1 MTIPSTSHLPASTS
15 LMANAIRA
23 LAMDAVQQAN
33 SGHPGMPMGMA
44 EIGVALWSRHLRH
57 NPANPHWAD
66 RDRFVLSNGHG
77 SMLLYALLHLTGYD
91 LPIEEL
97 KNFRQLHSKTPGHPE
112 YGITPGVETTTGPLG
127 QGLANAVGMAL
138 AEALLA
144 AEFNKA
150 EAKIVDHHTYVFL
163 GDGCLMEGIS
173 HEACSFAG
181 TLKLNKLIAFY
192 DDNGISIDGEVV
204 NWFHDDTPK
213 RFEAYG
219 WNVIPA
225 VNGHDVDAV
234 DAAIVQAKRSDRPT
248 LICCKTV
255 IGEGAPTKAGSH
267 DAHGAPLGDKEI
279 AATRAALGWTWGP
292 FEIPAEVYAAWD
304 AKPSGKQIEA
314 QWNAAFEQYKA
325 KYPQEAA
332 EFVRRSTGKLP
343 ADWAQQAQEII
354 AGANQRAETVAT
366 RKASQQTIEGLAAVL
381 PELLGGSAD
390 LTGSNLTNWKAS
402 KPVRAAHDGASGIQW
417 GNHINY
423 GVREFGMSAAIN
435 GIALHGGYKA
445 FGGTFLTFS
454 DYSRNALRVAALM
467 KSPSIFV
474 FTHDSI
480 GLGEDGPTHQSIE
493 HVSSLRLI
501 PHLDVWRPADTVET
515 AVAWTQSIEHHG
527 PSCLIFSRQN
537 LAFSARTDAQ
547 IANVAKGG
555 YVLRDWNDEIVA
567 RKVILIAT
575 GSEVELALGAVEALA
590 SEGIAARVVSMPSTT
605 VYDRQDA
612 EYRERVLPK
621 GVRRVAIEAGVTDFW
636 HKYVGLEGRVVG
648 IDTFGE
654 SAPAGVLFK
663 HFGFTVEHVVAAAKE
678 ALG

>member
-1 MTIPSTSHLPASTS
+1 MTISSPASTA

-44 EIGVALWSRHLRH
+44 EIGVALWSRHLKH
-57 NPANPHWAD
+57 NPANPHWAN

-91 LPIEEL
+91 LPIGEL

-144 AEFNKA
+144 AEFNKPDA
-150 EAKIVDHHTYVFL
+150 SVVDHHTYVFL

-173 HEACSFAG
+173 HEACSLAG
-181 TLKLNKLIAFY
+181 TLKLGKLIAFY
-192 DDNGISIDGEVV
+192 DDNGISIDGHVEH
-204 NWFHDDTPK
+204 WFHDDTPK

-219 WNVIPA
+219 WNVIRH
-225 VNGHDVDAV
+225 VDGHNVDAL
-234 DAAIVQAKRSDRPT
+234 DAAITEAKAAGKPT

-255 IGEGAPTKAGSH
+255 IGKGAPTKAGGH
-267 DAHGAPLGDKEI
+267 DVHGAPLGAQEI
-279 AATRAALGWTWGP
+279 AAARTALGWNWEP
-292 FEIPAEVYAAWD
+292 FVIPQEVYAAWD
-304 AKPSGKQIEA
+304 AKELGARNETLWNDAFA
-314 QWNAAFEQYKA
+314 QYRA
-325 KYPQEAA
+325 KYPAEAA
-332 EFVRRSTGKLP
+332 EFERRTTGKLP
-343 ADWAQQAQEII
+343 ADWVAKAQAIV
-354 AGANQRAETVAT
+354 AGANERAETIAT
-366 RKASQQTIEGLAAVL
+366 RKASQQAIEGLAAVL

-402 KPVRAAHDGASGIQW
+402 KPVRAGETGTEGIVW

-423 GVREFGMSAAIN
+423 GVREFGMSAIIN
-435 GIALHGGYKA
+435 GIALHGGYKP

-467 KSPSIFV
+467 KAPSIFV

-493 HVSSLRLI
+493 HLASLRLI
-501 PHLDVWRPADTVET
+501 PNLQLWRPADTVET
-515 AVAWTQSIEHHG
+515 AVAWTYAIEHDG
-527 PSCLIFSRQN
+527 PSCLVFSRQN
-537 LAFSARTDAQ
+537 LPFSPRTDAQ
-547 IANVAKGG
+547 IANVARGG
-555 YVLRDWNDEIVA
+555 YVLRDWDEEIVA
-567 RKVILIAT
+567 RKIILIAT
-575 GSEVELALGAVEALA
+575 GSEVELALKAIEPLA
-590 SEGIAARVVSMPSTT
+590 REGIAARVVSMPSTT
-605 VYDRQDA
+605 VFDRQDA
-612 EYRERVLPK
+612 EYRERVLQK
-621 GVRRVAIEAGVTDFW
+621 GVRRVAIEAGVTDYW
-636 HKYVGLEGRVVG
+636 RKYVGLEGSVVG
-648 IDTFGE
+648 IDTYGE

-663 HFGFTVEHVVAAAKE
+663 HFGFTVEHVVAAAKA